1 MKKHRRQAVFE
12 AADRIAH
19 LLFELEDL
27 HGLSFEVELDAAMEL
42 CRDLYCK
49 APSTSV
55 HPEKL
60 HRQFRKYLG
69 A

>member
-12 AADRIAH
+12 AADRISCVVCD
-19 LLFELEDL
+19 LGETLSLE
-27 HGLSFEVELDAAMEL
+27 ELDAAMEL
-42 CRDLYCK
+42 CRDLYCE

-55 HPEKL
+55 PEKL

>member
-1 MKKHRRQAVFE
+1 MKKHRRQAVFA
-12 AADRIAH
+12 AADQIGH
-19 LLFELEDL
+19 LLFELEDQ
-27 HGLSFEVELDAAMEL
+27 HGLSFEEELDAAMEL

-49 APSTSV
+49 APSPSV
-55 HPEKL
+55 PEKL